1 MGSGR
6 GGGREVGGVE
16 VGRWEG
22 GNGDVP
28 LYRCGILALCTAPSM
43 STACVSHQGQ
53 LVLVRVPQQEGD
65 DGLVVDL

>member
-1 MGSGR
+1 MGGAR
-6 GGGREVGGVE
+6 WEVGGVE

-22 GNGDVP
+22 KNGDVP

-43 STACVSHQGQ
+43 STACVSHQSQ
-53 LVLVRVPQQEGD
+53 LVLVCVAQQEGD